1 MTSTVVKQTSS
12 LHFDSPQKPFFLS
25 TDPTGGTMVGF
36 STSPSSAIALFF
48 NICVI
53 IVIIAAAEAQ
63 TPTPAADPCSLKS
76 NSSCNECLQNVACL
90 WCSSTQQ
97 CIDYPVKNILPPSSV
112 CPLSDARWGV
122 CWVNFQI
129 LIITMSVLAGVIII
143 AILICCFCCCKC
155 ERIGNK
161 REDAQVER
169 QTRARKARQKARKTE
184 IQLRHDEI
192 RQKYGIAKENPYAR
206 MDDH

>member
-1 MTSTVVKQTSS
+1 M
-12 LHFDSPQKPFFLS
+12 L
-25 TDPTGGTMVGF
+25 GF
-36 STSPSSAIALFF
+36 SLSSALFF
-48 NICVI
+48 NFCLV

-63 TPTPAADPCSLKS
+63 TASPAPAAASCSLKS
-76 NSSCNECLQNVACL
+76 NSSCDECLQNVSCL

-97 CIDYPVKNILPPSSV
+97 CIEYPVKNILPPNSV
-112 CPLSDARWGV
+112 CPLNDARWGV

-143 AILICCFCCCKC
+143 AVLVCCLCCCCKC

-161 REDAQVER
+161 REDAQVAR

-192 RQKYGIAKENPYAR
+192 RQKYGMAKENPYAR

>member
-1 MTSTVVKQTSS
+1 MIWPINFLNRVFVAFNSETSCFTVLSFKLQSAKIEHSQASV
-12 LHFDSPQKPFFLS
+12 LLCFGFFFLYIILS
-25 TDPTGGTMVGF
+25 V
-36 STSPSSAIALFF
+36 SA
-48 NICVI
+48 
-53 IVIIAAAEAQ
+53 
-63 TPTPAADPCSLKS
+63 PCSLKS
-76 NSSCNECLQNVACL
+76 NSSCDECLQNVACL

-112 CPLSDARWGV
+112 CHLNDARWGV

-143 AILICCFCCCKC
+143 AVLVCCFCCCKC

-161 REDAQVER
+161 REEAQVER

>member
-1 MTSTVVKQTSS
+1 MFGV
-12 LHFDSPQKPFFLS
+12 
-25 TDPTGGTMVGF
+25 

-53 IVIIAAAEAQ
+53 IVFIAAARAQ
-63 TPTPAADPCSLKS
+63 TPTPAPAPCSQKS
-76 NSSCNECLQNVACL
+76 NSSCDECLQNVACL
-90 WCSSTQQ
+90 WCSSNQQ
-97 CIDYPVKNILPPSSV
+97 CIDYPVKSILPPSSV
-112 CPLSDARWGV
+112 CPLNDARWGV

-143 AILICCFCCCKC
+143 AILVCCFCCCKC
-155 ERIGNK
+155 ERIGNR
-161 REDAQVER
+161 REDVQMER
-169 QTRARKARQKARKTE
+169 QARARKARQKARKTE